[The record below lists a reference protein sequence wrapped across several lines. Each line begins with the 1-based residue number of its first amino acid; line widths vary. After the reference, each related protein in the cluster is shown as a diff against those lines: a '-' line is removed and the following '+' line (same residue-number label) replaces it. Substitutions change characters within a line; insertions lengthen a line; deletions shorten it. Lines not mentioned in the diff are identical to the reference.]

1 MIKRDD
7 FVPDGVWNRFREISK
22 DFPTPNIFV
31 NLDIIGRTYNQL
43 VKTFPYGNVYYAVKA
58 NPGVPVIRL
67 LDKLGSN
74 FDIAS
79 RYELDKVLAQGIS
92 PERISYG
99 NTIKKVADIAYF
111 YEKGVRMYA
120 TDSKEDLKNIAINAP
135 GSKVYVRILIEN
147 SSTADWPLSRKFGC
161 HPDMAYN
168 LLVLAKEKG
177 LVPYGISFHVGSQQ
191 RDIGQWNDAIAKTK
205 YLFQSLEEEEDIKL
219 EMINMGG
226 GFPAHYLQ
234 PTNDLSEYASEI
246 TRYLEDDFENVPRI
260 IFEPGRSLV
269 GDSGILTSETVLVS
283 RKNNTSLSRWVYLDC
298 GLFNGLI
305 ETMGE
310 AIKYPVVT
318 DKDGGKDG
326 EVILAGP
333 TCDSAD
339 IMYEDAKYK
348 LPLDLKSGDK
358 IYWLSTGAYTSSY
371 ASVGFNGF
379 PPIKTYYYDSKA
391 IYDENNNIVKELN

>member
-120 TDSKEDLKNIAINAP
+120 TDSKEDLKNIAMNAP

>member
-1 MIKRDD
+1 MIRRED
-7 FVPDGVWNRFREISK
+7 FVPDEEWDRFRKISEG
-22 DFPTPNIFV
+22 FETPNIFV
-31 NLDIIGRTYNQL
+31 NLDKMVGYYKQL
-43 VKTFPYGNVYYAVKA
+43 TTTFPYGNVYYAVKA
-58 NPGVPVIRL
+58 NPGIPVIRL
-67 LDKLGSN
+67 LNSMGSN

-79 RYELDKVLAQGIS
+79 RYELDRVLAQGVS
-92 PERISYG
+92 PEKLSYG
-99 NTIKKVADIAYF
+99 NTIKKAADVAYF
-111 YEKGVRMYA
+111 YEKGVRMFA
-120 TDSKEDLKNIAINAP
+120 TDSKEDLKNIGKYAP
-135 GSKVYVRILIEN
+135 GSKIYVRILIEN

-161 HPDMAYN
+161 HPDMAYY
-168 LLVLAKEKG
+168 LLVKAKEIG

-234 PTNDLSEYASEI
+234 PTNELNEYASEI
-246 TRYLEDDFENVPRI
+246 TRYLEDDFEEIPRI

-269 GDSGILTSETVLVS
+269 GDSGILTSEIVLVS

-298 GLFNGLI
+298 GKFNGLI
-305 ETMGE
+305 ETLDE
-310 AIKYPVVT
+310 SIKYPVVT

-358 IYWLSTGAYTSSY
+358 TYWLSTGAYTSSY
-371 ASVGFNGF
+371 EVSVS
-379 PPIKTYYYDSKA
+379 TVSRR
-391 IYDENNNIVKELN
+391 

>member
-43 VKTFPYGNVYYAVKA
+43 IETFPYGNVYYAVKA

>member
-31 NLDIIGRTYNQL
+31 NLDIIGRAYNQL
-43 VKTFPYGNVYYAVKA
+43 IETFPYGNVYYAVKA

>member
-1 MIKRDD
+1 MIRRED
-7 FVPDGVWNRFREISK
+7 FVPDEEWDRFRKISEG
-22 DFPTPNIFV
+22 FETPNIFV
-31 NLDIIGRTYNQL
+31 NLDKIAGYYKQL
-43 VKTFPYGNVYYAVKA
+43 TTTFPYGNVYYAVKA
-58 NPGVPVIRL
+58 NPGIPVIRL
-67 LDKLGSN
+67 LNSMGSN

-79 RYELDKVLAQGIS
+79 RYELDRVLAQGVS
-92 PERISYG
+92 PEKLSYG
-99 NTIKKVADIAYF
+99 NTIKKAADVAYF
-111 YEKGVRMYA
+111 YEKGVRMFA
-120 TDSKEDLKNIAINAP
+120 TDSKEDLKNIGKYAP
-135 GSKVYVRILIEN
+135 GSKIYVRILIEN

-161 HPDMAYN
+161 HPDMAYY
-168 LLVLAKEKG
+168 LLVKAKEIG

-234 PTNDLSEYASEI
+234 PTNELNEYASEI
-246 TRYLEDDFENVPRI
+246 TRYLEDDFEEIPRI
-260 IFEPGRSLV
+260 IFEPGRSLA
-269 GDSGILTSETVLVS
+269 GDSGILTSEIVLVS

-298 GLFNGLI
+298 GKFNGLI
-305 ETMGE
+305 ETLDE
-310 AIKYPVVT
+310 SIKYPLVT

-358 IYWLSTGAYTSSY
+358 TYWLSTGAYTSSY

-379 PPIKTYYYDSKA
+379 PPIKTYYYDQKA
-391 IYDENNNIVKELN
+391 IYDESNNIVKEL